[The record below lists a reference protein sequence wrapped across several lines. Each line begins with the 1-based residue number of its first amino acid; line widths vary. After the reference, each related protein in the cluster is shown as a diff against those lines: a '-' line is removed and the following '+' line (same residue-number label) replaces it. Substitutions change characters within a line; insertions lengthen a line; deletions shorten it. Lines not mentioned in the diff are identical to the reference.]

1 LGIRINNTNSK
12 NRPWVNIYL
21 LGIFWKNYQFFDLLD
36 PFLEII
42 KSLEMRFMKKSCDY
56 DFASFIVWN
65 KLMNKE
71 T

>member
-1 LGIRINNTNSK
+1 MRINNTNSK
-12 NRPWVNIYL
+12 NRLWVNIYL
-21 LGIFWKNYQFFDLLD
+21 LGFFGKIISFLIYSD
-36 PFLEII
+36 PFLGII
-42 KSLEMRFMKKSCDY
+42 ESLEMRFLKLCDY